1 MRKDNSDKPVSE
13 VVVNGLF
20 AKKQAQAVTHNWL
33 EGKELNWLFKPEK
46 GFCENRNSDYYQN
59 SVMRV
64 IGS

>member
-1 MRKDNSDKPVSE
+1 MLRSRPR
-13 VVVNGLF
+13 
-20 AKKQAQAVTHNWL
+20 AVTHNWL